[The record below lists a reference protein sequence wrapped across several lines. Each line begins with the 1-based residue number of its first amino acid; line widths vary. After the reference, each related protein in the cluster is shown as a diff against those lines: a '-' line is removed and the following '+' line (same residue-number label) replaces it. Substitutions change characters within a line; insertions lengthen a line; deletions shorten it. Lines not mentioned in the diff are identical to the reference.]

1 MFSAALNKLIETFLM
16 CMLAFLCLIECSDL
30 NRWQYLTVEDI
41 TEQHYKKKK
50 MQWFNFH
57 RLVFIFSRTKHD
69 VVVSRI
75 PYSTVV

>member
-41 TEQHYKKKK
+41 TEQHYKKQKC
-50 MQWFNFH
+50 NG
-57 RLVFIFSRTKHD
+57 LTFIVLFL
-69 VVVSRI
+69 
-75 PYSTVV
+75 YSVEQNMTLWSLGYHTVR

>member
-1 MFSAALNKLIETFLM
+1 MFSAVLNKLIETFLM

-41 TEQHYKKKK
+41 
-50 MQWFNFH
+50 MQWVNFH